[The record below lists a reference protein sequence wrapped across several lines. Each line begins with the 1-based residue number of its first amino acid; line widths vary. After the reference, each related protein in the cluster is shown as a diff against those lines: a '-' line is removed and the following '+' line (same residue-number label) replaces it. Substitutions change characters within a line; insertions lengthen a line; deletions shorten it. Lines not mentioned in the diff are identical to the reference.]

1 MHASVEPKHWMRDLA
16 DVRLQA
22 ARLGP
27 SGPSSAG
34 LDIARRA
41 LDLADT
47 IRAAAAAAHQRCMAL
62 KAELAASER
71 RMEGMFDMIPI
82 AVITTSTQAAVLHAN
97 AAACTLLAR
106 GRSTLKRSPL
116 LHYAEDRKA
125 FNALVQQLPAATA
138 SVTGSVRLRPCNR
151 APVDVS
157 LTIVRDVAD
166 ASRWHWFIQPL
177 APALLR
183 ERRCDVSA

>member
-1 MHASVEPKHWMRDLA
+1 MQTSLEPKHWMRELA

-22 ARLGP
+22 ARLAP

-47 IRAAAAAAHQRCMAL
+47 IRAAAATAHQRCLAL
-62 KAELAASER
+62 EAELAANEE
-71 RMEGMFDMIPI
+71 RMEAMFDIIPVAAI
-82 AVITTSTQAAVLHAN
+82 MTNTQGAILHAN

-106 GRSTLKRSPL
+106 GKSTLKRSPL
-116 LHYAEDRKA
+116 LHYAEDREA
-125 FNALVQQLPAATA
+125 FNGLLQQLRSATGPVAGAA
-138 SVTGSVRLRPCNR
+138 RLRPCNR
-151 APVDVS
+151 APVNIN
-157 LTIVRDVAD
+157 LTIVRDLAD
-166 ASRWHWFIQPL
+166 ASRWHWFLQPV

-183 ERRCDVSA
+183 D